1 MTDFDVVKIMSAVRM
16 RFRASNNGTYYI
28 DLAKALSIQERR
40 LHRQKKIY
48 TVYGGFFVDS
58 QGNRIDINVAP
69 LTWVAKRAV
78 NRGFNIWRKMVRE
91 TLDKTDGG
99 SSGKYSDFKVFL
111 NNAHGT
117 SPLLPKDAEGNDL
130 PGGQWNYTTLYSKDP
145 DAAGNSN
152 DYYDLKIVGPHDGAD
167 PNWTRVGLMTSWL
180 NSRQLP
186 TVEDTPRVTSDYATD
201 PLSNLDDS
209 SDVDDDRIANI
220 AEEGKDQ
227 PYDEDSFFG
236 IDQGN
241 GGANNLMRASVA
253 QPTGTS
259 QPVAPIHGFQALCG
273 LMQIVVGSDSA
284 ANAWELVLDVET
296 QGESF

>member
-69 LTWVAKRAV
+69 MTWVAKRAV
-78 NRGFNIWRKMVRE
+78 NRGFNIWRRYVRE
-91 TLDKTDGG
+91 TLQLTDGG

-111 NNAHGT
+111 DNQHGT
-117 SPLLPKDAEGNDL
+117 GVLAPKDAAGNDL
-130 PGGQWNYTTLYSKDP
+130 TAGEWDYTTMYTKDP
-145 DAAGNSN
+145 DPSGNSN
-152 DYYDLKIVGPHDGAD
+152 DYYDLKITGPHDGSSD
-167 PNWTRVGLMTSWL
+167 NWTRVSLMKSWL
-180 NSRQLP
+180 DSRALP
-186 TVEDTPRVTSDYATD
+186 TSQNQPHITSEYRSD

-209 SDVDDDRIANI
+209 SDVDDDRLAVIAD
-220 AEEGKDQ
+220 EGNQ
-227 PYDEDSFFG
+227 APYDEDDFFG
-236 IDQGN
+236 IEQAN
-241 GGANNLMRASVA
+241 GGSNNLMRASVA

-273 LMQIVVGSDSA
+273 LMQIVVGSDTA
-284 ANAWELVLDVET
+284 ANAWELVLDVES